1 MAYQVKRAQ
10 SWEEL
15 WSIFAAYP
23 DAYPIAGGTD
33 IIPRVN
39 QGIESHALYVTID
52 GLPEMRGVTT
62 LADGSVRIGALTK
75 LVEIGE
81 EEKLSGFCALQEA
94 CSHVAS
100 PQIRNQATL
109 GGNVLQENRCVYF
122 NQSVSWRREEPCF
135 KLGGNRCYQYRGSPE
150 CVALFQSDAAPVLM
164 AYGAYAE
171 WRSPRGTRTSL
182 LEELYL
188 PAGKKAKEKDEILT
202 ALIIPKME
210 GKLFSAYVRQTIRKS
225 FDFPLISCAIAL
237 QVQDDVIRKAT
248 VVIGSAGVKPQA
260 AEDAGQLLLG
270 KTLSEAITES
280 ENVQNLAAK
289 KIMPFKD
296 SRVDGP
302 TRKVLGKDAVKRALM
317 KSCCSE
323 QQ

>member
-15 WSIFAAYP
+15 WTIFAAHP

-39 QGIESHALYVTID
+39 QGIESHELYVIID
-52 GLPEMRGVTT
+52 GLPDMRGVTV
-62 LADGSVRIGALTK
+62 LADGGIRIGALTK

-81 EEKLSGFCALQEA
+81 KDALSGFRALREA
-94 CSHVAS
+94 CSRVAS

-135 KLGGNRCYQYRGSPE
+135 KLGGNRCYQYQRSPE
-150 CVALFQSDAAPVLM
+150 CVALFQSDAAPALI
-164 AYGAYAE
+164 ACGAYAE
-171 WRSPRGTRTSL
+171 WKSPRGVRTSP

-188 PAGKKAKEKDEILT
+188 PAGRKAKEKDEILT
-202 ALIIPKME
+202 ALIIPKAG
-210 GKLFSAYVRQTIRKS
+210 GKLRSAYVRQTIRKS
-225 FDFPLISCAIAL
+225 FDFPLISCAVAL
-237 QVQDDVIRKAT
+237 WTENGTIQKAA
-248 VVIGSAGVKPQA
+248 VVIGSAGVRPQI
-260 AEDAGQLLLG
+260 AEDASRLLLG
-270 KTLSEAITES
+270 KTLSEAAAES
-280 ENVQNLAAK
+280 EKVQDLAAK

-302 TRKVLGKDAVKRALM
+302 TRKALGKDAVKRALM
-317 KSCCSE
+317 ESCCSE
-323 QQ
+323 Q